1 MPEGGERES
10 RTGYLY
16 MALAVC
22 TFSTSP
28 IFVRWAEPLNALTIA
43 AGRMLFGSLAVV
55 LVSLALKRT
64 WRPPPRA
71 DWPRY
76 LLYGLIAAA
85 HFGSY
90 IASLTLTTIAHALS
104 ITYTAPIWA
113 TLFARILLNE
123 SFPRRKWPGVA
134 LTVIGVGILTGFEP
148 TMSRRMFIGDLLA
161 LGGAIC
167 LGLYSVAGRS
177 QRERVPLF
185 TYAATVYGVAALWLL
200 LPGWWAYRPGSFT
213 CTAGLAIL
221 GAAIFPL
228 GIGHT
233 LYNAALRRLHP
244 TIVNV
249 IATQEVTGGVLLGIL
264 LLGEIPS
271 CGAVAGSIVAL
282 AGVIWT
288 LL

>member
-1 MPEGGERES
+1 MPEGGRES

-28 IFVRWAEPLNALTIA
+28 IFVRWAEPLDALTIA
-43 AGRMLFGSLAVV
+43 AGRMLFGSLAIV
-55 LVSLALKRT
+55 LASLALKRS
-64 WRPPPRA
+64 WRPPPRRY
-71 DWPRY
+71 WPRY
-76 LLYGLIAAA
+76 LLFGLIAAA
-85 HFGSY
+85 HFGFY
-90 IASLTLTTIAHALS
+90 ISSLTLTSIAHALS

-123 SFPRRKWPGVA
+123 SFPPRKWPGVA

-148 TMSRRMFIGDLLA
+148 AMSRRMLVGDLLA

-177 QRERVPLF
+177 ERERVPLF
-185 TYAATVYGVAALWLL
+185 TYAATVYGAAALCLL
-200 LPGWWAYRPGSFT
+200 LPGWRAYLPGSLT
-213 CTAGLAIL
+213 WTAGLAVL

-228 GIGHT
+228 AIGHT

-244 TIVNV
+244 AIVNV
-249 IATQEVTGGVLLGIL
+249 IATQEVTGGILLGAL
-264 LLGEIPS
+264 FFGEIPS
-271 CGAVAGSIVAL
+271 LGAAAGSIVAL
-282 AGVIWT
+282 VGVIWT